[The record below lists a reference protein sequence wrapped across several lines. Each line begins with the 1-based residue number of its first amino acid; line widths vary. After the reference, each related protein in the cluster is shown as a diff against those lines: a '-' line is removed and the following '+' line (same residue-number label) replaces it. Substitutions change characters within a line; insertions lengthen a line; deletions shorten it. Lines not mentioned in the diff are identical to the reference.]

1 MNKKFKASKS
11 LLSYLENVLHR
22 NGSSYKVINNKN
34 ELFIETDISGTH
46 FHNYVVR
53 AKMEKLQEED
63 NSPIP
68 YVTAAEA
75 VDPKIMQDIGNA
87 YIIK

>member
-1 MNKKFKASKS
+1 
-11 LLSYLENVLHR
+11 
-22 NGSSYKVINNKN
+22 
-34 ELFIETDISGTH
+34 
-46 FHNYVVR
+46 
-53 AKMEKLQEED
+53 MEKLQEED